1 MRTRRSTD
9 GRPPTRRATSSPRSP
24 TSQRGRASHPRLAS
38 PPTAEERVRRTNEY
52 RASRSRARAYR
63 DGLRAAAAAAP
74 APAPA
79 QPAPAESPRSRARN
93 FAQSQGWLTGSLDD
107 VDNVDDVDDVDNV
120 DEVDPDAAAAAR
132 ARRRESE
139 GLADELVYP
148 GGLTTFEDSDDDA
161 RAAQRGD
168 AKAPRDN
175 QAAFFGIMA
184 ALAISLLAVVARIV
198 SDAAAAA
205 LEGVAEVRS
214 TLAQP
219 RVAAAIICF
228 GVAAAFIYK
237 RVQTLIERRA
247 LAEDLLEAAVAALE
261 DARRLPGSRARVP
274 CDHLRDALI
283 RARWPL
289 AGAKRRAA
297 LKAWAIVIREL
308 DSDARIRAVN
318 VQVAGRRMKHFEYV
332 ARVRTATPK

>member
-1 MRTRRSTD
+1 MPPRTRRTD
-9 GRPPTRRATSSPRSP
+9 RPPTRRTTSSPRSP
-24 TSQRGRASHPRLAS
+24 RQGRASHPRLAS

-93 FAQSQGWLTGSLDD
+93 FAQSQGWLTGSVDD
-107 VDNVDDVDDVDNV
+107 VDDVDDVDNV
-120 DEVDPDAAAAAR
+120 DEVDADAAAAAR

-175 QAAFFGIMA
+175 QAALFGIMA

-219 RVAAAIICF
+219 RVYIAIVGF
-228 GVAAAFIYK
+228 GVAAAFIYQ

>member
-1 MRTRRSTD
+1 MPPRTRRSTD
-9 GRPPTRRATSSPRSP
+9 RPPTRRTTSSPRSP
-24 TSQRGRASHPRLAS
+24 SQRGRASHPRLAS

-79 QPAPAESPRSRARN
+79 APAPAESPRSRART

-120 DEVDPDAAAAAR
+120 EDDPDAAAAAR

-175 QAAFFGIMA
+175 QAAFFGVLA

-219 RVAAAIICF
+219 RVYIAIVGF
-228 GVAAAFIYK
+228 GVAAASIYK

>member
-1 MRTRRSTD
+1 MPPRTRRTD
-9 GRPPTRRATSSPRSP
+9 RPPTRRTTSSPRSP
-24 TSQRGRASHPRLAS
+24 RQGRASHPRLAS

-63 DGLRAAAAAAP
+63 DGLRAAAAAPP

-107 VDNVDDVDDVDNV
+107 VDNVDDVDDVDV
-120 DEVDPDAAAAAR
+120 VEDADAAAAAR

-161 RAAQRGD
+161 RAAQWGD

-175 QAAFFGIMA
+175 QAAFFGVLA
-184 ALAISLLAVVARIV
+184 ALAISLLAIVARVV

-205 LEGVAEVRS
+205 LEGDAEVRS

-219 RVAAAIICF
+219 RVYIAIVGF
-228 GVAAAFIYK
+228 GVAAASIYK

-297 LKAWAIVIREL
+297 LKAWAIVVREL

>member
-1 MRTRRSTD
+1 MPPRTRRTD
-9 GRPPTRRATSSPRSP
+9 RPPTRRGATSSPRSP
-24 TSQRGRASHPRLAS
+24 RQGRASHPRLAS

-120 DEVDPDAAAAAR
+120 EDDPDAAAAAR

-148 GGLTTFEDSDDDA
+148 GGLTTFEDSDEDA

-175 QAAFFGIMA
+175 QAAFFGVLA
-184 ALAISLLAVVARIV
+184 ALAISLLAVVARVV

-219 RVAAAIICF
+219 RVYIAIVGF
-228 GVAAAFIYK
+228 GVAAASIYK

>member
-1 MRTRRSTD
+1 MPPRTRRATTD
-9 GRPPTRRATSSPRSP
+9 RPPTRRTTSSPRSP
-24 TSQRGRASHPRLAS
+24 SQRGRASHARLAS

-93 FAQSQGWLTGSLDD
+93 FAQSQGWLTGSVDD
-107 VDNVDDVDDVDNV
+107 VDDVDDVDNV
-120 DEVDPDAAAAAR
+120 DEVDADAAAAAR

-148 GGLTTFEDSDDDA
+148 GGLTTFEDSDEDA

-175 QAAFFGIMA
+175 QAAFFGIIA

-219 RVAAAIICF
+219 RVYIAIVGF
-228 GVAAAFIYK
+228 GVAAAFIYR

>member
-1 MRTRRSTD
+1 MPPRTRRSTD
-9 GRPPTRRATSSPRSP
+9 GRPPTRRTTSSPRSP
-24 TSQRGRASHPRLAS
+24 RQGRASHPRLAS

-93 FAQSQGWLTGSLDD
+93 FAQSQGWLTGSVDD
-107 VDNVDDVDDVDNV
+107 VDDVDDVDNV
-120 DEVDPDAAAAAR
+120 DEVDADAAAAAR

-175 QAAFFGIMA
+175 QAAFFGVLA
-184 ALAISLLAVVARIV
+184 ALAISLLAVVARVV

-219 RVAAAIICF
+219 RVYIAIVGF
-228 GVAAAFIYK
+228 GVAAASIYK

>member
-1 MRTRRSTD
+1 MWTTLITSMTSWRT
-9 GRPPTRRATSSPRSP
+9 PTRR
-24 TSQRGRASHPRLAS
+24 
-38 PPTAEERVRRTNEY
+38 RR
-52 RASRSRARAYR
+52 
-63 DGLRAAAAAAP
+63 
-74 APAPA
+74 
-79 QPAPAESPRSRARN
+79 
-93 FAQSQGWLTGSLDD
+93 
-107 VDNVDDVDDVDNV
+107 
-120 DEVDPDAAAAAR
+120 AR

-148 GGLTTFEDSDDDA
+148 GGLTTFEDSDEDA

-175 QAAFFGIMA
+175 QAAFFGVLA

-219 RVAAAIICF
+219 RVCIAIVGF
-228 GVAAAFIYK
+228 GVAAASIYR

-308 DSDARIRAVN
+308 DSDARIRSVN

-332 ARVRTATPK
+332 ARVRTRAEIAVRGLWSRFVRETRRTKTRTLFGFAALSSARRSSQPREAAQCCAKR

>member
-1 MRTRRSTD
+1 MFYGGFKLPYQWILPGYTVV
-9 GRPPTRRATSSPRSP
+9 P
-24 TSQRGRASHPRLAS
+24 
-38 PPTAEERVRRTNEY
+38 V
-52 RASRSRARAYR
+52 
-63 DGLRAAAAAAP
+63 
-74 APAPA
+74 
-79 QPAPAESPRSRARN
+79 
-93 FAQSQGWLTGSLDD
+93 
-107 VDNVDDVDDVDNV
+107 
-120 DEVDPDAAAAAR
+120 
-132 ARRRESE
+132 

-175 QAAFFGIMA
+175 QAAFFGVLA
-184 ALAISLLAVVARIV
+184 ALAISLLAIVARIV

-228 GVAAAFIYK
+228 GVAAASIYK

>member
-9 GRPPTRRATSSPRSP
+9 RPPTRRATSSPRSP
-24 TSQRGRASHPRLAS
+24 SQRGRASHPRLAS

-79 QPAPAESPRSRARN
+79 QPAPAESPRSRART
-93 FAQSQGWLTGSLDD
+93 FAQSQGWLTGSIDD
-107 VDNVDDVDDVDNV
+107 VDDVDDVDNV
-120 DEVDPDAAAAAR
+120 DEVDADAAAAAR

-148 GGLTTFEDSDDDA
+148 GGLTTFEDSDEDA

-175 QAAFFGIMA
+175 QAAFFGVLA

-219 RVAAAIICF
+219 RVYIAIVGF
-228 GVAAAFIYK
+228 GVAAASIYK

>member
-1 MRTRRSTD
+1 MPPRTRRSAD
-9 GRPPTRRATSSPRSP
+9 GRSPTRRTTSSPRSP
-24 TSQRGRASHPRLAS
+24 RQGRASHPRLAS

-93 FAQSQGWLTGSLDD
+93 FAQSQGWLTGS
-107 VDNVDDVDDVDNV
+107 VDDVDDVDGVDNV
-120 DEVDPDAAAAAR
+120 DDVVEDADAAAAAR

-148 GGLTTFEDSDDDA
+148 GGLTTFEDSDEDA

-175 QAAFFGIMA
+175 QAAFFGVLA
-184 ALAISLLAVVARIV
+184 ALAISLLAIVARIV

-219 RVAAAIICF
+219 RVYIAIVGF
-228 GVAAAFIYK
+228 GVAAASIYK

>member
-9 GRPPTRRATSSPRSP
+9 RPPTRRTTSSPRSP
-24 TSQRGRASHPRLAS
+24 SQRGRASHPRLAS

-93 FAQSQGWLTGSLDD
+93 FAQSQGWLTGSVDD
-107 VDNVDDVDDVDNV
+107 VDDVDDVDNV
-120 DEVDPDAAAAAR
+120 DEVDADAAAAAR

-175 QAAFFGIMA
+175 QAAFFGVLA
-184 ALAISLLAVVARIV
+184 ALAISLLAIVARIV

-205 LEGVAEVRS
+205 LEGVAEVRD

-219 RVAAAIICF
+219 RVYIAIVGF

>member
-9 GRPPTRRATSSPRSP
+9 RPPTRRATSSPRSP
-24 TSQRGRASHPRLAS
+24 SQRGRASHPRLAS

-79 QPAPAESPRSRARN
+79 PPAPAESPRSRART
-93 FAQSQGWLTGSLDD
+93 FAQSQGWLTGSIDD
-107 VDNVDDVDDVDNV
+107 VDDVDDVDNV
-120 DEVDPDAAAAAR
+120 EDDPDAAAAAR

-175 QAAFFGIMA
+175 RAAFFGIMA

-228 GVAAAFIYK
+228 GVAAASIYK

-283 RARWPL
+283 L
-289 AGAKRRAA
+289 S
-297 LKAWAIVIREL
+297 LIHI
-308 DSDARIRAVN
+308 
-318 VQVAGRRMKHFEYV
+318 
-332 ARVRTATPK
+332 

>member
-1 MRTRRSTD
+1 MPPRTRRSTD
-9 GRPPTRRATSSPRSP
+9 RPPTRRTTSSPRSP
-24 TSQRGRASHPRLAS
+24 RQGRASHPRLAS

-120 DEVDPDAAAAAR
+120 EDDPDAAAAAR

-175 QAAFFGIMA
+175 QAAFFGVLA
-184 ALAISLLAVVARIV
+184 ALAISLLAIVARIV

-219 RVAAAIICF
+219 RVYIAIVGF
-228 GVAAAFIYK
+228 GVAAASIYK

>member
-1 MRTRRSTD
+1 MPPRTRRAD
-9 GRPPTRRATSSPRSP
+9 GRPPTRRTTSSPRSP
-24 TSQRGRASHPRLAS
+24 RQGRASHPRLAS

-120 DEVDPDAAAAAR
+120 EDDPDAAAAAR

-175 QAAFFGIMA
+175 QAAFFGVLA
-184 ALAISLLAVVARIV
+184 ALAISLLAVVARVV

-219 RVAAAIICF
+219 RVYIAIVGF
-228 GVAAAFIYK
+228 GVAAASIYK

>member
-1 MRTRRSTD
+1 MPPRTRRSTD
-9 GRPPTRRATSSPRSP
+9 GRPPTRRTTSSPRSP
-24 TSQRGRASHPRLAS
+24 RQGRASHPRLAS

-93 FAQSQGWLTGSLDD
+93 FAQSQGWLTGSVDD
-107 VDNVDDVDDVDNV
+107 VDDVDDVDNV
-120 DEVDPDAAAAAR
+120 EDDPDAAAAAR

-175 QAAFFGIMA
+175 QAAFFGVLA
-184 ALAISLLAVVARIV
+184 ALAISLLAVVARVV

-219 RVAAAIICF
+219 RVYIAIVGF
-228 GVAAAFIYK
+228 GVAAASIYK

>member
-1 MRTRRSTD
+1 MPPRTRRAD
-9 GRPPTRRATSSPRSP
+9 GRPPTRRTTSSPRSP
-24 TSQRGRASHPRLAS
+24 RQGRASHPRLAS

-120 DEVDPDAAAAAR
+120 EDDPDAAAAAR

-175 QAAFFGIMA
+175 QAAFFGILA
-184 ALAISLLAVVARIV
+184 ALAISLLAVVARVV

-219 RVAAAIICF
+219 RVYIAIVGF
-228 GVAAAFIYK
+228 GVAAASIYK

>member
-9 GRPPTRRATSSPRSP
+9 RPPTRRTTSSPRSP

-93 FAQSQGWLTGSLDD
+93 FAQSQGWLTGS
-107 VDNVDDVDDVDNV
+107 VDDVDDVDNV
-120 DEVDPDAAAAAR
+120 DEVDADAAAAAR

-148 GGLTTFEDSDDDA
+148 GGLTTFEDSDEDA

-175 QAAFFGIMA
+175 QAALFGVLA

-219 RVAAAIICF
+219 RVYIAIVGF
-228 GVAAAFIYK
+228 GVAAASIYR

-297 LKAWAIVIREL
+297 LKAWAIVVREL

>member
-1 MRTRRSTD
+1 MPPRTRRTTD
-9 GRPPTRRATSSPRSP
+9 RPPTRRTTSSPRSP
-24 TSQRGRASHPRLAS
+24 RQGRASHPRLAS

-93 FAQSQGWLTGSLDD
+93 FAQSQGWLTGS
-107 VDNVDDVDDVDNV
+107 VDDVDDVDVVDNV
-120 DEVDPDAAAAAR
+120 EDDADAAAAAR

-175 QAAFFGIMA
+175 QAAFFGVLA
-184 ALAISLLAVVARIV
+184 ALAISLLAVVARVV

-205 LEGVAEVRS
+205 LEGVAEVRD

-219 RVAAAIICF
+219 RVYIAIVGF
-228 GVAAAFIYK
+228 GVAAASIYK

>member
-1 MRTRRSTD
+1 MPPRTRRSTD
-9 GRPPTRRATSSPRSP
+9 GRPPTRRTTSSPRSP
-24 TSQRGRASHPRLAS
+24 RQGRASHPRLAS

-79 QPAPAESPRSRARN
+79 QPAPAESPRSRART

-120 DEVDPDAAAAAR
+120 EDDPDAAAAAR

-175 QAAFFGIMA
+175 QAAFFGILA
-184 ALAISLLAVVARIV
+184 ALAISLLAIVARIV

-205 LEGVAEVRS
+205 LEGVAEVRD

-219 RVAAAIICF
+219 RVYIAIVGF

>member
-1 MRTRRSTD
+1 MPPRTRRSTD
-9 GRPPTRRATSSPRSP
+9 GRPPTRRTTSSPRSP
-24 TSQRGRASHPRLAS
+24 RQGRASHPRLAS

-79 QPAPAESPRSRARN
+79 QPAPAESPRSRART
-93 FAQSQGWLTGSLDD
+93 FAQSQGWLTGSVDD
-107 VDNVDDVDDVDNV
+107 VDNVDDVDVVEDA
-120 DEVDPDAAAAAR
+120 DAAAAAR

-148 GGLTTFEDSDDDA
+148 GGLTTFEDSDEDA

-175 QAAFFGIMA
+175 QAAFFGILA
-184 ALAISLLAVVARIV
+184 ALAISLLAIVARIV

-219 RVAAAIICF
+219 RVYIAIVGF
-228 GVAAAFIYK
+228 GVAAASIYK

-297 LKAWAIVIREL
+297 LKAWAIVVREL

>member
-9 GRPPTRRATSSPRSP
+9 RPPTRRTTSSPRSP
-24 TSQRGRASHPRLAS
+24 SQRGRASHPRLAS

-93 FAQSQGWLTGSLDD
+93 FAQSQGWLTGSVDD
-107 VDNVDDVDDVDNV
+107 VDDVDDVDNV
-120 DEVDPDAAAAAR
+120 DDVVEDADAAAAR

-148 GGLTTFEDSDDDA
+148 GGLTTFEDSDEDA

-175 QAAFFGIMA
+175 QAALFGVLA

-205 LEGVAEVRS
+205 LEGVAEVRD

-219 RVAAAIICF
+219 RVYIAIVGF

-247 LAEDLLEAAVAALE
+247 LAEDLLEAAVAAWRTRGGCPV
-261 DARRLPGSRARVP
+261 ARARAVR
-274 CDHLRDALI
+274 HLRRRMI

-318 VQVAGRRMKHFEYV
+318 VQVAGRRM
-332 ARVRTATPK
+332 TGICSI

>member
-1 MRTRRSTD
+1 MRTRRSAD
-9 GRPPTRRATSSPRSP
+9 GRPPTRRTTSSPRSP
-24 TSQRGRASHPRLAS
+24 RQGRASHPRLAS

-79 QPAPAESPRSRARN
+79 PPAPAESPRSRARN

-107 VDNVDDVDDVDNV
+107 VDNVDDVDDVDV
-120 DEVDPDAAAAAR
+120 VEDADAAAAAR

-148 GGLTTFEDSDDDA
+148 GGLTTFEDSDEDA

-175 QAAFFGIMA
+175 QAAFFGVLA

-228 GVAAAFIYK
+228 GVAAASIYR

-261 DARRLPGSRARVP
+261 DARRLPGSRAT
-274 CDHLRDALI
+274 DLI
-283 RARWPL
+283 SMMP
-289 AGAKRRAA
+289 
-297 LKAWAIVIREL
+297 
-308 DSDARIRAVN
+308 S
-318 VQVAGRRMKHFEYV
+318 
-332 ARVRTATPK
+332 